1 MRKKGFTLV
10 ELLVASFLGA
20 VVIGL
25 VAIGLRSFLK
35 GRESIFTKGDLETQ
49 ITALGQLIL
58 NMGRGAMD
66 CTSPSST
73 SLNCNVDFNVPP
85 TGTTS
90 AVSFSQTTVSGQTV
104 VQYTRPGNA
113 PQYYPELG
121 TDGNITDFVICDC
134 QDMKTGGLST
144 NCAIEPV
151 KVSTQWASTVSNCS
165 SAAVDRYFRF
175 RIGAKSASF
184 KTKDFQTQFQSAF
197 YVRNPTIVSNL
208 VYQWGGSD

>member
-1 MRKKGFTLV
+1 MKKKGFTLI
-10 ELLVASFLGA
+10 ELLVAGFLGA
-20 VVIGL
+20 IVIGL
-25 VAIGLRSFLK
+25 VAIGLRSFVK
-35 GRESIFTKGDLETQ
+35 GRESGFTKGDLETQ

-58 NMGRGAMD
+58 TVGRGAKD

-73 SLNCNVDFNVPP
+73 ALNCNVDFNVPP
-85 TGTTS
+85 TGALS

-104 VQYTRPGNA
+104 IQYIRPGNN

-134 QDMKTGGLST
+134 QDMKTGGPPT

-151 KVSTQWASTVSNCS
+151 NVSTRWAATMSNCS

-175 RIGAKSASF
+175 RIRAKSTSF
-184 KTKDFQTQFQSAF
+184 KAQDFQTHFQSAI
-197 YVRNPTIVSNL
+197 YVRNPSIVTDL
-208 VYQWGGSD
+208 VYQWGGGD